1 MELSVKDWMIIVGVL
16 LLAAVLF
23 DGLRRVINDRRNN
36 IRMRAK
42 PVYHE
47 DRVDLDLTSHEIP
60 GNARIVLRADGTP
73 MPLSEQKVPV
83 LLEPAEDLKGK
94 KTRRKK
100 KEKTEHVEPVFND
113 EPFTLDAFADEAVAP
128 PAAKQPAK
136 EQAKKP
142 SPYQPVDEDQY
153 DNEEYDD
160 EDQDADAA
168 LNEVLSQQS
177 AAYSAPAPSVSSPA
191 AAKPSPYAHIVEPA
205 PERTSAKSAPSNS
218 TQTKSAQEQ
227 DVVVMHVLARDNAGF
242 KGADLMQLLLGCGMR
257 YGKMNIFHRY
267 EEGST
272 EEIQFSVANLVEP
285 GTFDLDALHHF
296 TTPGISF
303 FMTLPGPEKPLQAF
317 DYMAATAQEIARH
330 LDGEIYDERKRH
342 VDDGLIADRRLSI
355 QHYAD
360 HAATV

>member
-47 DRVDLDLTSHEIP
+47 DRVEIDLTSHEIP
-60 GNARIVLRADGTP
+60 GNARIVLRADGSP
-73 MPLSEQKVPV
+73 ISISEQKVPV

-100 KEKTEHVEPVFND
+100 KEKIEPVEPVFND
-113 EPFTLDAFADEAVAP
+113 EPFTLDAFAEDTVS
-128 PAAKQPAK
+128 PATKQPI
-136 EQAKKP
+136 KKP
-142 SPYQPVDEDQY
+142 SPYQPVDED
-153 DNEEYDD
+153 DYDD

-168 LNEVLSQQS
+168 LNEVLGQQQS
-177 AAYSAPAPSVSSPA
+177 AAYSTSTPNVSSPA
-191 AAKPSPYAHIVEPA
+191 VAKPSPYAPVAASAERT
-205 PERTSAKSAPSNS
+205 PERTTAKSAPANS
-218 TQTKSAQEQ
+218 TQSKSAQEQ
-227 DVVVMHVLARDNAGF
+227 DVVVLHVLARDNAGF

-330 LDGEIYDERKRH
+330 LDGEIYDERKRQ
-342 VDDGLIADRRLSI
+342 VNEALIADRRLSI